1 MLRLAYMLL
10 AAWLP
15 ALAEAQESTPPEPS
29 PYGGNVWS
37 RATLGGDWGGVRD
50 RWAAMGIVVGFDV
63 TYTFQGL
70 ASGGFDGPLF
80 HRVSDEGDTGN
91 TASGDLTLELDTGKA
106 GMWEGGR
113 FDLRVEGR
121 AGRSVLQHA
130 GSVSAVDNDAL
141 FPNVVD
147 RFDQEA
153 LAVTA
158 LTFTQHL
165 GAGVTLFGGLLD
177 NAEGDAN
184 ELAGSA
190 VANGYF
196 PSTGGR
202 ARPSRPRAVG

>member
-1 MLRLAYMLL
+1 MPGEEVKYQSIVKPSRAIVDIRQSRGVSRARRRLAYMLL

-15 ALAEAQESTPPEPS
+15 GLAEAQESTPPEPS

-121 AGRSVLQHA
+121 AGRSVLQRA

-141 FPNVVD
+141 PPTWS
-147 RFDQEA
+147 
-153 LAVTA
+153 TA
-158 LTFTQHL
+158 
-165 GAGVTLFGGLLD
+165 
-177 NAEGDAN
+177 
-184 ELAGSA
+184 SIRKRWRSPRSPS
-190 VANGYF
+190 
-196 PSTGGR
+196 PSTW
-202 ARPSRPRAVG
+202 APA